1 MSAKRK
7 IKIFSAGCSACD
19 DTVAMI
25 RTIACSWCEI
35 EVLDMHDP
43 GVAAKAKSYEVHTV
57 PAVAVDGLLAGCCAG
72 SGPDEASL
80 RAAGVGVPLP

>member
-7 IKIFSAGCSACD
+7 IEIFSAGCATCD
-19 DTVAMI
+19 EAVAMVK
-25 RTIACSWCEI
+25 RVACSSCDV

-43 GVAAKAKSYEVHTV
+43 AVAAKAKSYGIHTV
-57 PAVAVDGLLAGCCAG
+57 PAIAIEGRLAGCCMG
-72 SGPDEASL
+72 TGPDEASL